1 MKIKFLLLIFLTGW
15 FFQLQAQEIF
25 SFPRSNPASQKVA
38 SAKLLDFISAVENSS
53 HEMHSLMVLRNGNVI
68 AEAWWSPY
76 SPQLKHTMY
85 STSKSFTAT
94 AVGFAVQENLLSVED
109 RVIDYFP
116 ESVPDSISPN
126 LAALRVEH
134 LLTMSVGHE
143 PEYTTQVVTSDD
155 WVKTFLS
162 QPIAHIPG
170 SKFMYNTAAT
180 YMLAALVERVSGEG
194 LVEFLTSRLFDPLGI
209 TGVDWEVDP
218 KGIATGGYGLRVKT
232 EDMAKLG
239 QLFLQ
244 KGNWQGK
251 QLISPQWIEAASS
264 AQIMQNPTAS
274 QEQVAASD
282 WLQGYGYQMW
292 RSRYDSYRADGAFG
306 QYILVLPKMDAVI
319 AITSETSSMQGLID
333 LVWEHILP
341 AFNGEVSEGDDLR
354 LKEVLGGLAIYPMAG
369 VDNSTMELSLS
380 GNRYGFQ
387 GDVEELEVTF
397 KKGKCEVILV
407 EKGETYRFAFGRE
420 SWILGKA
427 ERKGPYL
434 VARAKGALEGLA
446 PFQVNGSYSWEN
458 ANTLILQLNY
468 TESPH
473 TETFRIFF
481 DGETAEM
488 TQQSIIT
495 SRANE
500 AVVPLQ
506 GKLILETVNS
516 F

>member
-1 MKIKFLLLIFLTGW
+1 MKFKSLLLIFLAGW
-15 FFQLQAQEIF
+15 FCPLQAQDGN
-25 SFPRSNPASQKVA
+25 SLPRSSPTSQHVA
-38 SAKLLDFISAVENSS
+38 SSKLLDFISAVNESS
-53 HEMHSLMVLRNGNVI
+53 HEMQSLMILRGGNVI
-68 AEAWWSPY
+68 AEGWWSPY
-76 SPQLKHTMY
+76 SPILKHTLY

-94 AVGFAVQENLLSVED
+94 AVGFAVQENLLKVED

-116 ESVPDSISPN
+116 KSLPDSISPN
-126 LAALRVEH
+126 LAALRIKH

-162 QPIAHIPG
+162 QPISHAPG
-170 SKFMYNTAAT
+170 SKFLYNTAAT
-180 YMLAALVERVSGEG
+180 YLLAAIVEQVSGVG
-194 LVEFLTSRLFDPLGI
+194 LVEFLTPRLFEPLGI
-209 TGVDWEVDP
+209 SGVDWDVDP

-251 QLISPQWIEAASS
+251 QLISPQWTEAASS

-274 QEQVAASD
+274 PGQVAASD

-319 AITSETSSMQGLID
+319 AITSETRSMQGLID
-333 LVWEHILP
+333 LVWEYILP
-341 AFNGEVSEGDDLR
+341 AFDGEVSKGDDLR

-380 GNRYGFQ
+380 GNRYGFK

-407 EKGETYRFAFGRE
+407 EKGETYRVTFGRE
-420 SWILGKA
+420 HWISGNT

-434 VARAKGALEGLA
+434 VVRAKGALAGLA
-446 PFQVNGSYSWEN
+446 PFQVNGSY
-458 ANTLILQLNY
+458 A
-468 TESPH
+468 
-473 TETFRIFF
+473 
-481 DGETAEM
+481 
-488 TQQSIIT
+488 
-495 SRANE
+495 
-500 AVVPLQ
+500 
-506 GKLILETVNS
+506 
-516 F
+516 